1 MKYVIILADG
11 MADLPIEALGN
22 RTPLEA
28 AYTPNMDRLA
38 LKGRCG
44 LLHTVPAGLHPG
56 SEVANMSVLGYDVAR
71 LYQGRGVLE
80 AASMGVD
87 VPTGTVAM
95 RCNLIS
101 VSDNNRIENHSA
113 GHISTEEATELI
125 DTLQKELGN
134 DNIKFYPGVSYRN
147 LLLVKGADARVECT
161 PPHDVPGADIDTVLP
176 CAAVADADVFAEL
189 LRDLISKSRTIL
201 ENHPV
206 NVARRKLGKYAAN
219 CIWPWSP
226 GYRPAMALLKELVP
240 INKGV
245 VISAVDL
252 VFGIGIYAGLATI
265 KVDGATGLYDTNYE
279 GKLQAALKAL
289 GDNDTDFVFLHIEAS
304 DEAGHEGDAQLK
316 IKTIEN
322 LDRMIVGPL
331 AESVACMPEP
341 VRIAVLPD
349 HPTPCSI
356 RTHTSDPVPF
366 LIYDPDIEPDQTAVF
381 SEKEAAKGVYGELFG
396 DRFIK
401 IFIT

>member
-147 LLLVKGADARVECT
+147 LLLVKGAE
-161 PPHDVPGADIDTVLP
+161 
-176 CAAVADADVFAEL
+176 
-189 LRDLISKSRTIL
+189 
-201 ENHPV
+201 
-206 NVARRKLGKYAAN
+206 
-219 CIWPWSP
+219 
-226 GYRPAMALLKELVP
+226 
-240 INKGV
+240 
-245 VISAVDL
+245 
-252 VFGIGIYAGLATI
+252 IGR
-265 KVDGATGLYDTNYE
+265 
-279 GKLQAALKAL
+279 
-289 GDNDTDFVFLHIEAS
+289 AS
-304 DEAGHEGDAQLK
+304 CRE
-316 IKTIEN
+316 
-322 LDRMIVGPL
+322 IVCQY
-331 AESVACMPEP
+331 V
-341 VRIAVLPD
+341 
-349 HPTPCSI
+349 
-356 RTHTSDPVPF
+356 
-366 LIYDPDIEPDQTAVF
+366 
-381 SEKEAAKGVYGELFG
+381 
-396 DRFIK
+396 
-401 IFIT
+401 